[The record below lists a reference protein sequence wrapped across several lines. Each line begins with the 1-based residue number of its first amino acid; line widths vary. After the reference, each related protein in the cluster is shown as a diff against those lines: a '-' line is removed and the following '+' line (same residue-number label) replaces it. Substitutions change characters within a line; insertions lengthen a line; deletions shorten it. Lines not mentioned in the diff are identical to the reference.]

1 MCGSWPTDLIIWVP
15 CSCSGTNTAK
25 VKCCIFHRLTLH
37 VIICLRWHNALNF
50 SSTLPKMVTN
60 VVVWRVSSCVEKGL
74 RLSITKR
81 EINHHRQ
88 SFWSS
93 PIYSKVFTEIEAI
106 RRRKF
111 STPMDAPGSQQV
123 GVFEILWEKLLHFG
137 IVTKWGVNCTKVTLS
152 FEPSLQGTKAYVKS
166 PVRKWHPHTPVQ
178 QVLKQAVNAERVT
191 YSEFT
196 EPYHLSSALQKS
208 SSCVVF

>member
-1 MCGSWPTDLIIWVP
+1 MRTWHSLLCGGWPTDLIIWVP
-15 CSCSGTNTAK
+15 CSYSGTNTTK

-37 VIICLRWHNALNF
+37 VIICLQWHNALNF

-74 RLSITKR
+74 RRSITKG
-81 EINHHRQ
+81 EINNHRQ

-111 STPMDAPGSQQV
+111 STLMDAPGSQQV
-123 GVFEILWEKLLHFG
+123 GVFEILWEKRLHFG

-152 FEPSLQGTKAYVKS
+152 FEPSLQCTKACVRS
-166 PVRKWHPHTPVQ
+166 PVRRWHPI
-178 QVLKQAVNAERVT
+178 L
-191 YSEFT
+191 
-196 EPYHLSSALQKS
+196 
-208 SSCVVF
+208 